1 MRPMNVR
8 QLKWVTT
15 AALVLLGGM
24 TASLAQA
31 QEQKPSCPD
40 IIEFGNISDGLGT
53 ANRNI
58 NSDLVMLLQ
67 ERSGCTFRVLSM
79 PAKRVMLELEEGKLH
94 MSGRFFQTPE
104 REAYLWFAHV
114 QRTKVRAWFR
124 RDRVS
129 ASQVLEFPQSRNML
143 VGITAGFTHS
153 KMIDGIVTEMR
164 RERPHQVIEFPDR
177 KALYR
182 GLLQGRV
189 DVVFLPAAVIEELSE
204 TEGEDAKL
212 LDSVDF
218 APDERGAEGGI
229 VLAKKRFDQA
239 EAEKWQRLIYGLCTD
254 GSILRVFRKYFD
266 ATEEDLACS
275 SSPE

>member
-1 MRPMNVR
+1 
-8 QLKWVTT
+8 
-15 AALVLLGGM
+15 
-24 TASLAQA
+24 
-31 QEQKPSCPD
+31 
-40 IIEFGNISDGLGT
+40 
-53 ANRNI
+53 
-58 NSDLVMLLQ
+58 
-67 ERSGCTFRVLSM
+67 M
-79 PAKRVMLELEEGKLH
+79 PAKRVMAELEEGRLH

-129 ASQVLEFPQSRNML
+129 GSQVLDLPQSRNML
-143 VGITAGFTHS
+143 VGITAGFL
-153 KMIDGIVTEMR
+153 
-164 RERPHQVIEFPDR
+164 EF
-177 KALYR
+177 
-182 GLLQGRV
+182 
-189 DVVFLPAAVIEELSE
+189 DVVFLPAAVIDELSE
-204 TEGEDAKL
+204 TEGEDTQL

-239 EAEKWQRLIYGLCTD
+239 EAEKWRRLISGLCTD